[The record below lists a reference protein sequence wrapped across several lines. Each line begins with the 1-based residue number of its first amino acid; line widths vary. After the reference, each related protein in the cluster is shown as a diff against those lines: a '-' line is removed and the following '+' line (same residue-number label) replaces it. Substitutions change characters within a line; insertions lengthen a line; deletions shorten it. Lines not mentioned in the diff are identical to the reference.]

1 MSISMRKLTTLSKK
15 DIIDFFK
22 NPVLYVSILLP
33 VVFVVFYKLIKLP
46 NMNNEIKPIFLIN
59 MGTLMNCSMCGILI
73 ASTSIAEEK
82 EKFTLRTL
90 MLSNVSGMEFLI
102 SKVIAGFLLTV
113 FGNILIFFL
122 AGVSVGS
129 LPGYLFAV
137 ILGSVSIN
145 IISAVLGLISRDQMS
160 CGVMQIPVML
170 LLILPPIFGE
180 LNPVLGNI
188 ARVTPLN
195 AMMSIYF
202 NYADGS
208 FFSGKT
214 LMHLLVLLAW
224 IAAAA
229 LIFILVYRKK
239 GLDN

>member
-214 LMHLLVLLAW
+214 LITFWYCWH
-224 IAAAA
+224 
-229 LIFILVYRKK
+229 
-239 GLDN
+239 GLQRRL